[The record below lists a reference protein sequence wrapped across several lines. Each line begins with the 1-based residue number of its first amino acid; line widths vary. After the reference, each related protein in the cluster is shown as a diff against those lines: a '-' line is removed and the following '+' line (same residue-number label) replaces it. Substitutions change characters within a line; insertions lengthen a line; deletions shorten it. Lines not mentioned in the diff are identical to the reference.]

1 MAILN
6 AVILLAA
13 IAWSVGELIATR
25 KKLRSGQFVKIPR
38 FAATLVFILSIILI
52 LISGASAFHL
62 LWLFPLSAVIAATLL
77 FFSAGQQLIM
87 ACLGL
92 LAALKGRYEP

>member
-6 AVILLAA
+6 AVILVAA

-25 KKLRSGQFVKIPR
+25 KKLQSGQAVKIPR

-52 LISGASAFHL
+52 LVLELSAFHL
-62 LWLFPLSAVIAATLL
+62 LWLFPLSAIIGTTLL
-77 FFSAGQQLIM
+77 FFSAGQRLVM

-92 LAALKGRYEP
+92 LAGLKGHYEP

>member
-6 AVILLAA
+6 AVILVAA

-25 KKLRSGQFVKIPR
+25 RKLRTGQAVKIPR
-38 FAATLVFILSIILI
+38 FAATLVFVLFIILVFV
-52 LISGASAFHL
+52 LGASAFHL
-62 LWLFPLSAVIAATLL
+62 LWLFPVSAVIGATLL
-77 FFSAGQQLIM
+77 FFSAGQQLVM

-92 LAALKGRYEP
+92 LAGLKGRYEP